1 MTAPLPSKSQVV
13 VGSVPRL
20 KNVQRSA
27 VAAILILAAV
37 LPLGLSTYEIGL
49 ATEVL
54 IFGVLA
60 MSIDILAGFAGRT
73 SLGHGAIFGVATYV
87 VVYANA
93 RAGYPPAVAFVL
105 GVFAA
110 TAIAMDGHGS
120 GRTRCGL
127 RPDFLRAPAGS
138 DHPSAGEQ
146 QRAGARGLGRR
157 GAKLMVQPSRRSS
170 TSTARR
176 APMHRYSW
184 SLRVDLY
191 REAAGRWDTSVPSS
205 ELVAPALPQRPQ
217 RRQGEIAV

>member
-127 RPDFLRAPAGS
+127 RPDFYAPLRAQIIRRQAS
-138 DHPSAGEQ
+138 NSELARAAWVAAARSLWSNRAGEA
-146 QRAGARGLGRR
+146 RHPPHGAPQCTDIRGHYAWTFIVR
-157 GAKLMVQPSRRSS
+157 
-170 TSTARR
+170 RR
-176 APMHRYSW
+176 ADGTRRCHRLS
-184 SLRVDLY
+184 
-191 REAAGRWDTSVPSS
+191 
-205 ELVAPALPQRPQ
+205 
-217 RRQGEIAV
+217 